1 MKFDEYFC
9 KLIDLEKGQFVII
22 FIKGWRGKEKVM
34 KKLSK
39 STYILVPIIIVIL
52 ISFIGMYNYRKPI
65 TIHKIFN
72 EAIVMEKGS
81 KVVLKKTTIEI
92 NAKLNRGL
100 YRGSIL
106 DFNARF
112 VNQLEG
118 KIVIDNNE
126 YSFYGGTGIRLN
138 LNKGRWPLTTSYPHS
153 NKESEIHLP
162 FRLLKV

>member
-1 MKFDEYFC
+1 
-9 KLIDLEKGQFVII
+9 
-22 FIKGWRGKEKVM
+22 M

-92 NAKLNRGL
+92 NAKLHRGL

-106 DFNARF
+106 DFDAHF
-112 VNQLEG
+112 INQLEG

-126 YSFYGGTGIRLN
+126 YSFYGGTENSKLN
-138 LNKGRWPLTTSYPHS
+138 NIIGSVYK
-153 NKESEIHLP
+153 NNESISDGFMFKMYDLDSIALIGVGKDKPGSIIYAPAKTIEDYKQK
-162 FRLLKV
+162 FNNVKK